1 MKLNWTSGM
10 CGSTK
15 QPKRVENS
23 SYYHQKQVRK

>member
-1 MKLNWTSGM
+1 MKLNWTSGV

-23 SYYHQKQVRK
+23 SYYHQKVS